1 MMRKILLYSFAGLLT
16 SSTVIGLLNISRIE
30 SLSAAPTSQT
40 PANRSHSPQRP
51 IMGQVD
57 RHFIERMIPHH
68 EEAVEMAQLA
78 SSRAKHS
85 EIKRLAASIIQDQ
98 TREINQMR
106 TWYKAWYGTNVP
118 AVSSGMG
125 RMGNRSGMMGNHSD
139 RMGMHQS
146 GMSMEMDLQALK
158 NAPDFDREF
167 IRQMVPHHQMAVHM
181 AQMLLNRTNRP
192 DMRNLAQSIIKSQMA
207 EITQMQQWNQA
218 WYR

>member
-1 MMRKILLYSFAGLLT
+1 MRKILLYSFAGLLT

-192 DMRNLAQSIIKSQMA
+192 DMRNLAQSIIKSQTA

>member
-1 MMRKILLYSFAGLLT
+1 MRKILLYSFAGLLT

-192 DMRNLAQSIIKSQMA
+192 DMRNLAQSMIKSQMA

>member
-1 MMRKILLYSFAGLLT
+1 MRKILLYSFAGLLT

-85 EIKRLAASIIQDQ
+85 EIKRLAAFIIQDQ

-192 DMRNLAQSIIKSQMA
+192 DMRNLAQSIIKSQTA

>member
-1 MMRKILLYSFAGLLT
+1 MRKILLYSFAGLLT

-68 EEAVEMAQLA
+68 EEALEMAQLA

>member
-1 MMRKILLYSFAGLLT
+1 MRKILLYSFAGLLT

-40 PANRSHSPQRP
+40 PANRSHSPQQP

-192 DMRNLAQSIIKSQMA
+192 DMRNLAQSMIKSQTA

-218 WYR
+218 WHR

>member
-1 MMRKILLYSFAGLLT
+1 MRKILLYSFAGLLT

-146 GMSMEMDLQALK
+146 GVSMEMDFQALK

>member
-1 MMRKILLYSFAGLLT
+1 MRKILLYSFAGLLT

>member
-1 MMRKILLYSFAGLLT
+1 MRKILLYSFAGLLT

-192 DMRNLAQSIIKSQMA
+192 DMRNLAQSMIKSQTA

>member
-1 MMRKILLYSFAGLLT
+1 
-16 SSTVIGLLNISRIE
+16 
-30 SLSAAPTSQT
+30 
-40 PANRSHSPQRP
+40 
-51 IMGQVD
+51 MGQVD

>member
-1 MMRKILLYSFAGLLT
+1 MRKILLYSFAGLLT

-106 TWYKAWYGTNVP
+106 TWDKAWYGTNVP

-192 DMRNLAQSIIKSQMA
+192 DMRNLAQSIIKSQTA